1 MTVAPP
7 EQAARKYDLGF
18 ARWVRDNV
26 NGGAKMSMCMQ
37 CGMCSGSCPI
47 GTEMDQGPRKL
58 FMMIRAG
65 MKDEVFNSSTIW
77 NCTSC
82 YNCVVRCPRG
92 VPVTYIIQDLAAKAV
107 ELGYVKDVENARFA
121 KAFWWSATK
130 FGRTDE
136 RLVTTKY
143 YFSGGLVDF
152 IKKGLGNLKIAMGMV
167 KTKRMHIGMPYKVKD
182 TKGLQAILAKAAEID
197 ARESKG
203 GAQ

>member
-1 MTVAPP
+1 MTLAPP
-7 EQAARKYDLGF
+7 EQATRKYDLGF

-26 NGGAKMSMCMQ
+26 QGGDKMSMCMQ

-65 MKDEVFNSSTIW
+65 MKDEVFNSTTIW

-92 VPVTYIIQDLAAKAV
+92 VPVTYIIQDLAGKAV

-121 KAFWWSATK
+121 KAFWWSAKT

-136 RLVTTKY
+136 RLMTAKY
-143 YFSGGLVDF
+143 YFSFGLVGGV
-152 IKKGLGNLKIAMGMV
+152 KRGLANLKIALGMV
-167 KTKRMHIGMPYKVKD
+167 KAKRMHLGGSHKIKD
-182 TKGLQAILAKAAEID
+182 IKGLRAILAKAAEID

-203 GAQ
+203 GGQ